1 MSSQYVCSV
10 NSCFYVL
17 HEWAMTILS
26 CVTKHV
32 LNHGLQAWSYSLD
45 GLLFQTQDNNLLSEL
60 LWILAGTVLSST
72 VIKQGPKFA
81 LISLWSFSCQCMH
94 EGTFCLFLFNVHI
107 TVQILLLNVL
117 SVRHT
122 EWYFIYT
129 SSGRGVEIF
138 IIPVFN
144 SVEKGMSCFSV
155 STIFFFCDL

>member
-10 NSCFYVL
+10 NSYFYVL
-17 HEWAMTILS
+17 HEWAMTVLS
-26 CVTKHV
+26 CVIKHI
-32 LNHGLQAWSYSLD
+32 LNHGLQTWSYSLD

-60 LWILAGTVLSST
+60 LWILAGTVSSST
-72 VIKQGPKFA
+72 DLKGAKICSYLVV
-81 LISLWSFSCQCMH
+81 SFSSHCMH

-122 EWYFIYT
+122 EWCFICT

-144 SVEKGMSCFSV
+144 SVETGMSCFSF
-155 STIFFFCDL
+155 STFFFPVTSK